1 MKFLVTGG
9 CGFIGSHLV
18 EKLIEEGNYVEVI
31 DDLST
36 GSLDNV
42 SSFLNNSN
50 FSLVID
56 TILNYPIL
64 EELVKKADFVFHLA
78 AVVGVKRVLEN
89 PIDSIVI
96 NVEGTHNILKA
107 CAKFNKRVL
116 LTSTSE
122 IYGKNKNVPFSEDAD
137 IVIGTTTKKRW
148 GYACAKA
155 LDEFLALGYF
165 EKKGLPVIIVRL
177 FNTVGPRQSDRYGMV
192 LPRFVKQA
200 LTNSPITV
208 FGSGNQTRCFVHVKD
223 VVDALIKLIKKE
235 EAYGEVLN
243 LGSDKEITIR
253 ELAEMVKKISGSN
266 SQIIYVNPKD
276 LYNEG
281 FEDMERRAPDI
292 SKVKKLIGFTPKY
305 TLEDIIR
312 EVIEYYRN
320 RL

>member
-9 CGFIGSHLV
+9 CGFIGSYLV

>member
-9 CGFIGSHLV
+9 CGFIGSYLV

-312 EVIEYYRN
+312 EVMEYYRN

>member
-312 EVIEYYRN
+312 EVMEYYRN